1 MRALRVVLMLVAF
14 GGLAAGKGREQVF
27 AYCGACHSLRLVLQQ
42 RLSRDT
48 WDDTLVYMVEEQVMP
63 EIDPPDRKL
72 VLDYLGKYLGRD
84 VPRAIP

>member
-1 MRALRVVLMLVAF
+1 
-14 GGLAAGKGREQVF
+14 VF

-48 WDDTLVYMVEEQVMP
+48 WDDTLVYMVEEQAMP